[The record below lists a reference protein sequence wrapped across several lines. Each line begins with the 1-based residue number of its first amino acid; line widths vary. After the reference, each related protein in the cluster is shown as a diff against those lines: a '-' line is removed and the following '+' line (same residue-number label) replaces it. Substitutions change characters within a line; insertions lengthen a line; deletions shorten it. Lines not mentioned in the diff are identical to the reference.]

1 MGYAMPDLSQG
12 STVEIEELVK
22 GGIAADGE
30 QGASP
35 PQTQAQ
41 ARPATSQD
49 ERRAFS
55 GPAPAPGPGTEE
67 SGGLIRDTAGRKHF
81 IGPSGSLQFLGQLR
95 RLILNARTGGSHDR
109 HTPNR
114 LTATFTDEDAAQALE
129 ADINRE
135 EQPGMSPARTGGGA
149 GESPQSHA
157 SLGSSLLR
165 DFAGIPHGEIEEIRR
180 QLPQRSAVDSLLRVY
195 FRDVH
200 PDFSLFHRGSF
211 AEEYETYMSLAPTG
225 TQSPS
230 AGWLGCL
237 HMAIAFASMSSA
249 NDLPPNV
256 DLTSL
261 SRHCVSLTR
270 LLLPHLVAKCALTN
284 IQALL
289 LLALFLHNHNE
300 RNAAWNLVGTAKH
313 MAFSLGLHRAT
324 DNQAH
329 FGPMEREARKRVFCT
344 LYGFEQFLASSL
356 GRPTGLYE
364 FEDVEIVP
372 THEALLDGGED
383 GDETAKLS
391 LELQGILAQAR
402 VSLAVKSMPM
412 TGDQTNRD
420 SLVRHQHASREI
432 LGALNQWKNRLASFH
447 ALDMPFI
454 GDADDILCE
463 GARESPRMSLQEL
476 RTMMGWQ
483 SRRRLRTALVLQL
496 QYRYIGLL
504 VTRSALLVHVATAP
518 ARSAGERAGVPDEQL
533 SDLCITHAVQL
544 CRLILLADSVDLVNG
559 TSAMDV
565 FYAYCGVMVLIL
577 RSLRVS
583 ISASHPHDQHEA
595 RLQMEQRRLIAETRE
610 VLLRIK
616 KCSTMT
622 RFARVVAAF
631 EEGSRPDRSHRVAPI
646 DNHDSVKGQP
656 TMEAVNTQPHATLS
670 SDPFHS
676 VEQLSNQPSN
686 RAAQQAAVIDP
697 TIDSLRVSQQ
707 GPGTGITPGLLDT
720 TGPSWQASSL
730 TTFDGPSEANSWM
743 MDSFFGLDGTGA
755 VDWDD
760 IETLLARNIGP

>member
-1 MGYAMPDLSQG
+1 MGYAMPNFSQG
-12 STVEIEELVK
+12 NTVGIEELVK
-22 GGIAADGE
+22 NTIAVDGA
-30 QGASP
+30 QGASI
-35 PQTQAQ
+35 PQAH
-41 ARPATSQD
+41 PVTSQD
-49 ERRAFS
+49 ERRTSS
-55 GPAPAPGPGTEE
+55 GPAPGLGPGTEG
-67 SGGLIRDTAGRKHF
+67 SSGLIRDTAGRKHF

-95 RLILNARTGGSHDR
+95 RLILTSRTDGGHGR

-129 ADINRE
+129 ADNNQG
-135 EQPGMSPARTGGGA
+135 EQPGMSPALNGRGA

-165 DFAGIPHGEIEEIRR
+165 DFASIPNGEIEEIRK
-180 QLPQRSAVDSLLRVY
+180 QLPQRSAVDSLVRVY
-195 FRDVH
+195 FRDIH

-256 DLTSL
+256 DFNSL

-284 IQALL
+284 VQALL

-313 MAFSLGLHRAT
+313 MAFSLGLHRDT

-329 FGPMEREARKRVFCT
+329 FRPMEREARKRVFCT

-372 THEALLDGGED
+372 AHEALLDGGED
-383 GDETAKLS
+383 DDDTTTLS

-412 TGDQTNRD
+412 TGDQANRD
-420 SLVRHQHASREI
+420 SLACHEHASREI
-432 LGALNQWKNRLASFH
+432 LGALNQWKNRLASRH

-463 GARESPRMSLQEL
+463 GAQESPRMSLQEL

-504 VTRSALLVHVATAP
+504 VTRSALLLYVATAP
-518 ARSAGERAGVPDEQL
+518 ARSASERAELPDAQSSDTPGEHL

-544 CRLILLADSVDLVNG
+544 CRLILLADSVGLVNG

-577 RSLRVS
+577 RSLHVG
-583 ISASHPHDQHEA
+583 ISASPHHDQHEA

-610 VLLRIK
+610 VLLRVK

-631 EEGSRPDRSHRVAPI
+631 EEGSRPDRSHRLAPI
-646 DNHDSVKGQP
+646 DNHAAVNGQP
-656 TMEAVNTQPHATLS
+656 AMEAVNALP

-676 VEQLSNQPSN
+676 VEQLSNP
-686 RAAQQAAVIDP
+686 AAEQAAVIDP
-697 TIDSLRVSQQ
+697 TIDSIRASQQ
-707 GPGTGITPGLLDT
+707 GPGTGTIAGLLDT
-720 TGPSWQASSL
+720 TDPSWQSSSL

-743 MDSFFGLDGTGA
+743 VDSFLGLDGTGA
-755 VDWDD
+755 VDWND
-760 IETLLARNIGP
+760 IETLLARNIGQ

>member
-1 MGYAMPDLSQG
+1 MGYAMPDLLQG
-12 STVEIEELVK
+12 STLGIEELVK
-22 GGIAADGE
+22 GGIASDG
-30 QGASP
+30 
-35 PQTQAQ
+35 AQ
-41 ARPATSQD
+41 AASLPQVHPVTSQD
-49 ERRAFS
+49 A
-55 GPAPAPGPGTEE
+55 GPGTEE
-67 SGGLIRDTAGRKHF
+67 SGGLVRDTAGRKHF

-95 RLILNARTGGSHDR
+95 RLILNSRTGDSQG
-109 HTPNR
+109 PGLNR

-129 ADINRE
+129 ADNNRE
-135 EQPGMSPARTGGGA
+135 EQPGVSPA

-165 DFAGIPHGEIEEIRR
+165 DFASIPHGEIEEIRR
-180 QLPQRSAVDSLLRVY
+180 QLPQRSAVDSLVRVY
-195 FRDVH
+195 FRDIH
-200 PDFSLFHRGSF
+200 PDFALFHRGSF
-211 AEEYETYMSLAPTG
+211 AEEYETYMSSAARG
-225 TQSPS
+225 AQVQS

-249 NDLPPNV
+249 NDLPPHV
-256 DLTSL
+256 ELKAL

-284 IQALL
+284 VQALV

-329 FGPMEREARKRVFCT
+329 FRPMEREARKRVFCT

-372 THEALLDGGED
+372 THEALLDGDED
-383 GDETAKLS
+383 GDGTAKLS
-391 LELQGILAQAR
+391 LELQAILAQAR
-402 VSLAVKSMPM
+402 ISLAVKSMP
-412 TGDQTNRD
+412 TTDDQINRD
-420 SLVRHQHASREI
+420 SLARHEHAAREV
-432 LGALNQWKNRLASFH
+432 LGALNLWKNRLSSSH
-447 ALDMPFI
+447 ALNMPFI
-454 GDADDILCE
+454 ADDDDILCE
-463 GARESPRMSLQEL
+463 RARESPRMSLQEL

-504 VTRSALLVHVATAP
+504 VTRSALLLHVATAP
-518 ARSAGERAGVPDEQL
+518 AKSGGEGTDPPDEQL

-544 CRLILLADSVDLVNG
+544 CRLILLANSVELVNG

-583 ISASHPHDQHEA
+583 TSTSHRHDQHEA

-616 KCSTMT
+616 KCSTMA
-622 RFARVVAAF
+622 RFAHVVAAF
-631 EEGSRPDRSHRVAPI
+631 EEGSRPDRSHRVAPT
-646 DNHDSVKGQP
+646 DSHAPVKGP
-656 TMEAVNTQPHATLS
+656 LATEAVNTQPYATLS
-670 SDPFHS
+670 IDPFQS
-676 VEQLSNQPSN
+676 VEQLTNPTAN
-686 RAAQQAAVIDP
+686 QAAVIDP
-697 TIDSLRVSQQ
+697 TVDSLRASQQ
-707 GPGTGITPGLLDT
+707 GPGTGTTTGLLDT

-730 TTFDGPSEANSWM
+730 TTFDGPSDASSWM

-760 IETLLARNIGP
+760 IETLLARNIGQ